1 MMGPKASEAP
11 SCDLCL
17 DVHTTTSKMGTC
29 LMMAREDDL
38 AVRSTTAWLGLGLGC
53 RGRFARP
60 HLTPA
65 STHPLTH
72 PSPPSPP
79 LSPQIE
85 LAAHLQ
91 RRLPAIR
98 IVFWAKQR
106 DEQPTLP
113 TVARSGMTVE
123 VGYLP
128 QPWP

>member
-38 AVRSTTAWLGLGLGC
+38 AVRWLGLGLGLRC
-53 RGRFARP
+53 RGRFARSP
-60 HLTPA
+60 RLPL
-65 STHPLTH
+65 THPLTPH
-72 PSPPSPP
+72 PRLTPSPL